1 MVGAIISMAMGT
13 LGGGEIER
21 AIELVNKA
29 VRARQKC
36 LQADVG
42 CIEYVPRWTCGQEPY
57 C

>member
-13 LGGGEIER
+13 LGGGEFER

-29 VRARQKC
+29 VRTRQKC